1 MANTLLKTGITTGE
15 SVEAWHVTQSID
27 AFSGLEE
34 YDITLSG
41 SLTLQNGTQGT
52 DKIAVSDVNGVISF
66 TGSYSDIFNTSTN
79 FNNFTSSY
87 NTGSFT
93 GSFTGNGG
101 NLTGITASIGPNF
114 SNTDL
119 TFTGNRSH
127 DTSGSSLEITTDGGI
142 YNQGWIYMDI
152 NDTGLGNTD
161 STININKSGVI
172 YASNPYQG
180 ILIDPNNNQ
189 SISILPSTSASLKI
203 YTPEL
208 QILGTTT
215 KISGSTTIT
224 GSLTVTRAFM
234 HDGITTST
242 GSDAPSDILLRRI
255 STWVINITGT
265 DVAGIGTGNI
275 GQRLLIYVGSSSGT
289 NMTITPSTTIGYS
302 NIILTNV
309 GDSIELYYNTGG
321 WVIVGGHNYA
331 IT

>member
-152 NDTGLGNTD
+152 CV
-161 STININKSGVI
+161 SV
-172 YASNPYQG
+172 
-180 ILIDPNNNQ
+180 
-189 SISILPSTSASLKI
+189 
-203 YTPEL
+203 
-208 QILGTTT
+208 
-215 KISGSTTIT
+215 
-224 GSLTVTRAFM
+224 FM
-234 HDGITTST
+234 
-242 GSDAPSDILLRRI
+242 L
-255 STWVINITGT
+255 
-265 DVAGIGTGNI
+265 
-275 GQRLLIYVGSSSGT
+275 
-289 NMTITPSTTIGYS
+289 M
-302 NIILTNV
+302 
-309 GDSIELYYNTGG
+309 
-321 WVIVGGHNYA
+321 
-331 IT
+331 